1 MIPRIYQ
8 ALTGK
13 PWVTTT
19 LDVTTDV
26 GPTIRARFPELDA
39 FTDLELMR
47 MTPDEAISTG
57 HRLRADQQ
65 RRTAPRA
72 LAHQ

>member
-1 MIPRIYQ
+1 MIPRIYE
-8 ALTGK
+8 AITGK

-39 FTDLELMR
+39 FSDIEIMR
-47 MTPDEAISTG
+47 MTPEQAIAAG
-57 HRLRADQQ
+57 RKLRADQ
-65 RRTAPRA
+65 RRTTTRA
-72 LAHQ
+72 LARQ

>member
-1 MIPRIYQ
+1 MIPRIYE
-8 ALTGK
+8 AVTGK

-26 GPTIRARFPELDA
+26 GPTIRARFPELSVYS
-39 FTDLELMR
+39 DLEIMR
-47 MTPDEAISTG
+47 FTPEQAIAEG
-57 HRLRADQQ
+57 QRLRAE
-65 RRTAPRA
+65 RTARTAPRA